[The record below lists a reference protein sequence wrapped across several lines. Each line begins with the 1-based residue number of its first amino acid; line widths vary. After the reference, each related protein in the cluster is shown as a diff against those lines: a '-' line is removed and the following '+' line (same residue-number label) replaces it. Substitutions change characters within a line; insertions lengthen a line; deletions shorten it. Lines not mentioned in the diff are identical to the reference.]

1 MGSTSE
7 REYKKKMNKIQEKLN
22 KRAKDVRNNVSKIEK
37 IKLDALKKAEEMR
50 RSIDKEMDKIE
61 RDIVKSKDLAPES
74 KQRLHLEIVLLKNKA
89 EDNYAKLRRK
99 IAETIVPI
107 VA

>member
-7 REYKKKMNKIQEKLN
+7 REHRKKLNKMQEKLN
-22 KRAKDVRNNVSKIEK
+22 KRAKDVRNNISKIEK

-50 RSIDKEMDKIE
+50 RSIDKEIDKME

-74 KQRLHLEIVLLKNKA
+74 KQRLHSEIVLLKNKT

-99 IAETIVPI
+99 IAETIVPV

>member
-7 REYKKKMNKIQEKLN
+7 REYRRKMNKIQEKLN

-37 IKLDALKKAEEMR
+37 IKLDALKKAEDMR
-50 RSIDKEMDKIE
+50 RSIDKEIDKIE

-74 KQRLHLEIVLLKNKA
+74 KQRLHSEIVLLKNKT
-89 EDNYAKLRRK
+89 EDNDAKLRRK
-99 IAETIVPI
+99 IDETIVPV

>member
-7 REYKKKMNKIQEKLN
+7 REYRRKMSKIQEKLK

-37 IKLDALKKAEEMR
+37 IKLDALKKAEDMR

-74 KQRLHLEIVLLKNKA
+74 KQRLHSEIVLLRNKT

-99 IAETIVPI
+99 IAETIVPV